1 MRVTEM
7 NEVQFRGS
15 MEKKYPGLDLDAKV
29 IMPTGKFMH
38 LLHIEG
44 ELMEEVKK
52 IEESKTE
59 E

>member
-7 NEVQFRGS
+7 NENQFRNN
-15 MEKKYPGLDLDAKV
+15 MEKKHPGLDLDAKV
-29 IMPTGKFMH
+29 VMQTGKFMH

-52 IEESKTE
+52 KENVKTE
-59 E
+59 K